1 MCASSFES
9 LLLFVYLDYKKIQTN
24 FDQIPL
30 FISSTESLLK
40 LFLFRSF
47 YRKYDIPLFPVL

>member
-47 YRKYDIPLFPVL
+47 YRKYDIHLFPVL